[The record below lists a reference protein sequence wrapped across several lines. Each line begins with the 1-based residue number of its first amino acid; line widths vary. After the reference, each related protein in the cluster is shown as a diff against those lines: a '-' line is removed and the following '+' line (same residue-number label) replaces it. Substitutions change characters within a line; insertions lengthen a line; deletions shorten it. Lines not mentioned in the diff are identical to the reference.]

1 MICSFCPRALDWHP
15 QAIPIPY
22 NHSNVDSDEVL
33 YYVDGNYKAR
43 KGIEIGS
50 ITLHPQGIPHGPH
63 PGTVELS
70 LGKQWTNEL
79 AVMCDTFR
87 PLYPTKA
94 ALELDDQEYPES
106 WKGEH
111 FPKIAGA
118 HLPNGEAKP
127 QSQPMTEAVD
137 TSG

>member
-1 MICSFCPRALDWHP
+1 
-15 QAIPIPY
+15 
-22 NHSNVDSDEVL
+22 
-33 YYVDGNYKAR
+33 
-43 KGIEIGS
+43 
-50 ITLHPQGIPHGPH
+50 
-63 PGTVELS
+63 
-70 LGKQWTNEL
+70 
-79 AVMCDTFR
+79 MCDTFR

-106 WKGEH
+106 WKDEY

-127 QSQPMTEAVD
+127 QSQPLTEAVD